1 MVSNPLMP
9 KSHVETT
16 STGTSAITRR
26 SLLVLWLPAV
36 ALLLLGL
43 GIRLYDLT
51 DPPLDFHPTR
61 QLRGALIA
69 RGMYYQMLPNADP
82 EIRRTA
88 IQYANSVGQYEP
100 SILEK
105 IVAETYLL
113 IGGENLWVA
122 RIYTS
127 LFWIIAGAALFALAR
142 RMTSLGPALIS
153 LGYFLFL
160 PFAVQASR
168 SFQPDPGMVM
178 WIVLSAYTIYRW
190 SEKRSWKWAILTGLL
205 AGMAVL
211 VKVVAGYIVACMAVA
226 VVLYTDGIKRFWRD
240 PQVWAMAVLMATI
253 PGIYYLGLHHGRAGD
268 YFQNW
273 TLSLLHLLIEPSFY
287 VRWFSFV
294 QDLVGLG
301 PILIGLAGVLIAMPR
316 CRALLIGLWAGY
328 FIYGL
333 SLPYQ
338 MYTHSYYHEQLIPII
353 ALSLAPA
360 AQPLLER
367 IFQQTTLWKTLAAGL
382 AILAIAYPLWVARST
397 MASEDNR
404 KEPAYWQQIAS
415 YLPTDGKIIG
425 LTQDYGY
432 RLMYY
437 GWRKVDL
444 WPSRGDRSLSAL
456 RGRSKEFEDYFAKHT
471 QDKSY
476 FLVTAMGQL
485 NDQPDLKELLST
497 QYPVTAQGDGYI
509 IYDLAHPSAPAT
521 FDPQPER
528 MAFRMTKSLPEPLH
542 DKSSNMIWI
551 ARGD

>member
-1 MVSNPLMP
+1 
-9 KSHVETT
+9 
-16 STGTSAITRR
+16 
-26 SLLVLWLPAV
+26 
-36 ALLLLGL
+36 
-43 GIRLYDLT
+43 
-51 DPPLDFHPTR
+51 
-61 QLRGALIA
+61 
-69 RGMYYQMLPNADP
+69 MYFQMLPNADP
-82 EIRRTA
+82 EMRRTA
-88 IQYANSVGQYEP
+88 VQFENSVGQYEP

-105 IVAETYLL
+105 LVAETYLL
-113 IGGENLWVA
+113 MGGENLWVA

-127 LFWIIAGAALFALAR
+127 LFWIIGGIALFALAR
-142 RMTSLGPALIS
+142 RMTSPGPALIS

-178 WIVLSAYTIYRW
+178 WIVLSAYTVYRW

-211 VKVVAGYIVACMAVA
+211 VKVVAGYIVASMAVA
-226 VVLYTDGIKRFWRD
+226 VVLYTVGIKRAWRD
-240 PQVWAMAVLMATI
+240 PQVWVMAALMAVI

-287 VRWFSFV
+287 VRWYSFV

-301 PILIGLAGVLIAMPR
+301 AILIGLAGVLIASPR
-316 CRALLIGLWAGY
+316 PRALLAGLWVGY
-328 FIYGL
+328 FLYGL

-367 IFQQTTLWKTLAAGL
+367 IFQQARFWKTLAAGL
-382 AILAIAYPLWVARST
+382 AILAVAYPVWVARST
-397 MASEDNR
+397 MAAEDNR
-404 KEPAYWQQIAS
+404 KEPAYWQEIAS

-432 RLMYY
+432 RLMYF

-444 WPSRGDRSLSAL
+444 WPSRGDRNLAAL

-471 QDKSY
+471 QDVSY

-497 QYPVTAQGDGYI
+497 QYPVAAQGDGYI
-509 IYDLAHPSAPAT
+509 IYDLAN
-521 FDPQPER
+521 
-528 MAFRMTKSLPEPLH
+528 PLL
-542 DKSSNMIWI
+542 KK
-551 ARGD
+551 